1 MEKVDFDVLWFL
13 YIDIVWLF
21 DNIIIV
27 PVIVSGACYLEN
39 SELQFSLQWT
49 RKGIRLK
56 SSFS

>member
-27 PVIVSGACYLEN
+27 PVIVSGVCYLEN

-56 SSFS
+56 SSLS

>member
-27 PVIVSGACYLEN
+27 PVIVSGVCYLN
-39 SELQFSLQWT
+39 Y
-49 RKGIRLK
+49 
-56 SSFS
+56 SFLCNGQEKVYGSRAL

>member
-1 MEKVDFDVLWFL
+1 MCSGFCIL
-13 YIDIVWLF
+13 ILF

-27 PVIVSGACYLEN
+27 PVIVSGVGYLEN

-56 SSFS
+56 SSLS